1 MLGKTFRY
9 VFYFFLYFIYFVV
22 QGFSECVRNIKFVL
36 LGFLTQD
43 TVLGLDVWL
52 SERK

>member
-1 MLGKTFRY
+1 MFSISLCTSY
-9 VFYFFLYFIYFVV
+9 TLYVV